1 MHCEAIKA
9 QLRLNGSSLPVVVRE
24 LGVTKQTVNA
34 VVAGKGRS
42 KRIETAIAQK
52 LGLRVEEVW
61 PDRYPAAVEQFA
73 LF

>member
-1 MHCEAIKA
+1 MHREEIKA
-9 QLRLNGSSLPVVVRE
+9 QLRLKGSSLAGVSRE

-34 VVAGKGRS
+34 VLAGKGRS

-52 LGLRVEEVW
+52 LGLSVEEVW
-61 PDRYPAAVEQFA
+61 PDRYPAAVEQFV